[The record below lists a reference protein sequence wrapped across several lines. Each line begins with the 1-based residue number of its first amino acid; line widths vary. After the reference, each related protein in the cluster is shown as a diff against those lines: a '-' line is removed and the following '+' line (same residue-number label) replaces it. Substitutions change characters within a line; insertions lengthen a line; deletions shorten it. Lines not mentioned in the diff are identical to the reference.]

1 MNDNNQ
7 LNVYDEFVAK
17 HEAAYAGFTRIYES
31 KTPRPIKGTVKR
43 DLVSTII
50 IVALT
55 IVMAASIWV
64 SASRTISEFG
74 GGWIGFVAFVMI
86 DCGIMVYALFR
97 ARRTANAKRLQNT
110 VKWATAGL
118 FLTFIIGVGANI
130 DAALSLKGIMLPDT
144 VNVGIHFLVA
154 ISAPTLAF
162 ISSDVLA
169 IELMAGDI
177 KRREADALYETLNQQ
192 WLEGLNRSWATQQQ
206 KWDVRLSIP
215 KQEVSIPNS
224 NGISI
229 GNPMEAETVLLP
241 SKSTIGH
248 SKAPDAS
255 QKVEAYLLEFPD
267 AIHKPLEIARNLG
280 VGKSTVYNVI
290 KRMQPPPPTQ
300 N

>member
-7 LNVYDEFVAK
+7 LNMYDEFVAK

-50 IVALT
+50 IAALT

-206 KWDVRLSIP
+206 KWDVKLSIP
-215 KQEVSIPNS
+215 KQEAPIQ
-224 NGISI
+224 I
-229 GNPMEAETVLLP
+229 EAENTVN
-241 SKSTIGH
+241 SSN
-248 SKAPDAS
+248 
-255 QKVEAYLLEFPD
+255 LLENTRFTPSRKLQTALD
-267 AIHKPLEIARNLG
+267 YFDLHPEDLGTESRKLQEIIG
-280 VGKSTVYNVI
+280 VSHTTINKAQRM
-290 KRMQPPPPTQ
+290 KRG
-300 N
+300 

>member
-31 KTPRPIKGTVKR
+31 KTPRPINGTVKR

-215 KQEVSIPNS
+215 KQEAPIQ
-224 NGISI
+224 I
-229 GNPMEAETVLLP
+229 EAENTVN
-241 SKSTIGH
+241 SSN
-248 SKAPDAS
+248 
-255 QKVEAYLLEFPD
+255 LLENTRFTPSRKLQTALD
-267 AIHKPLEIARNLG
+267 YFDLHPEDLGTESRKLQEIIG
-280 VGKSTVYNVI
+280 VSHTTINKAQRM
-290 KRMQPPPPTQ
+290 KRG
-300 N
+300 

>member
-215 KQEVSIPNS
+215 KQEAPIQ
-224 NGISI
+224 I
-229 GNPMEAETVLLP
+229 EAENTVN
-241 SKSTIGH
+241 SSN
-248 SKAPDAS
+248 
-255 QKVEAYLLEFPD
+255 LLENTRFTPSRKLQTALD
-267 AIHKPLEIARNLG
+267 YFDLHPEDLGTESRKLQEIIG
-280 VGKSTVYNVI
+280 VSHTTINKAQRM
-290 KRMQPPPPTQ
+290 KRG
-300 N
+300 